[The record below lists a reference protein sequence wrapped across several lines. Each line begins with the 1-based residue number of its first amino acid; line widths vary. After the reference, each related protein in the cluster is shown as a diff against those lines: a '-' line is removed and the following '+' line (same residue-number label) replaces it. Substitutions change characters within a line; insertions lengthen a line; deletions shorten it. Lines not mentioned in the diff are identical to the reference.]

1 MTAGVRSKPVG
12 ENLLT
17 GQFLIAM
24 PALED
29 PNFAQTVT
37 FLCQHSTEGAL
48 GVIISRPLEM
58 RLNEILETM
67 GIPLEDESAGDIPV
81 YWGGPVQP
89 ERGFV
94 IHSPV
99 GHWQGTLAVGD
110 DIGLTTSRDILE
122 AIACGRG
129 PEKLLLALG
138 YAGWGEGQ
146 LEEEILQNAWLNGP
160 ASAEIMFDLP
170 PALRWRAAAALMG
183 VDLDLLS
190 SQAGHG

>member
-1 MTAGVRSKPVG
+1 MVAGAPSKPVG

-58 RLNEILETM
+58 QLNEILETM
-67 GIPLEDESAGDIPV
+67 GIPLEDESAGNIPV

-99 GHWQGTLAVGD
+99 GHWQGTLAVSD

-146 LEEEILQNAWLNGP
+146 LEAEILQNAWLNGP
-160 ASAEIMFDLP
+160 ASAEIMFDLAP
-170 PALRWRAAAALMG
+170 GLRWRAAAALMG

>member
-1 MTAGVRSKPVG
+1 MTQRR

-29 PNFAQTVT
+29 PNFSQTVT
-37 FLCQHSTEGAL
+37 YLCQHSTEGAL
-48 GVIISRPLEM
+48 GIIISRPLDM
-58 RLNEILETM
+58 RLSEVLESM
-67 GIPLEDESAGDIPV
+67 QIPLEDEAAGDIPV
-81 YWGGPVQP
+81 FWGGPVQP

-99 GHWQGTLAVGD
+99 GNWQGTLAVSD
-110 DIGLTTSRDILE
+110 EIGLTTSKDIVE
-122 AIACGRG
+122 AIACGCG
-129 PEKLLLALG
+129 PNKLLVSLG

-146 LEEEILQNAWLNGP
+146 LEREILENTWLNGP
-160 ASAEIMFDLP
+160 AAAEILFDLAP
-170 PALRWRAAAALMG
+170 PLRWKAAAALMG

>member
-1 MTAGVRSKPVG
+1 MIQQR

-37 FLCQHSTEGAL
+37 YLCQHSSEGAL
-48 GVIISRPLEM
+48 GIIISRPLEM
-58 RLNEILETM
+58 RLAEILESM
-67 GIPLEDESAGDIPV
+67 EIELKDEKAGDIPV
-81 YWGGPVQP
+81 FWGGPVQP

-94 IHSPV
+94 IHRPLGKWV
-99 GHWQGTLAVGD
+99 GTLAVGD
-110 DIGLTTSRDILE
+110 DIGLTTSRGVME
-122 AIACGRG
+122 AIAQGRG
-129 PEKLLLALG
+129 SEKVLISLG

-146 LEEEILQNAWLNGP
+146 LEREILENAWLNGP
-160 ASAEIMFDLP
+160 ASEEILFDLP
-170 PALRWRAAAALMG
+170 PSRRWKAAAALMG
-183 VDLDLLS
+183 VDLDLMS

>member
-1 MTAGVRSKPVG
+1 MVSEKPSQTAG

-48 GVIISRPLEM
+48 GLIISRPLEM
-58 RLNEILETM
+58 QLNEILETM
-67 GIPLEDESAGDIPV
+67 GIPLQDEAAGDIPV

-94 IHSPV
+94 LHSPV
-99 GHWQGTLAVGD
+99 GHWEGTLAVSD

-122 AIACGRG
+122 AIAGGKG
-129 PEKLLLALG
+129 PEKLLIALG

-146 LEEEILQNAWLNGP
+146 LEQEILQNAWLNGP
-160 ASAEIMFDLP
+160 ASTEIMFDLA